1 MTQPL
6 TWRLLGSLDLA
17 EFFDLKDADEERANE
32 LSAVFAAVAWSM
44 YDEDDEEIDDIVYA
58 MVLVIS
64 MIMAHKQADDAT
76 KH

>member
-1 MTQPL
+1 M
-6 TWRLLGSLDLA
+6 A
-17 EFFDLKDADEERANE
+17 EQFDLTNADEERAND
-32 LSAVFAAVAWSM
+32 LSAVFAAVAWAM

-64 MIMAHKQADDAT
+64 MIMAHNQADDAV